1 MDCSEGIIKLK
12 NGHWYDATTTT
23 DFDNTTP
30 VYACMNPLACSMT
43 NSTELVCAAH
53 ATGPLCAVCEEG
65 YVPDAAAVDGRCKKC
80 ESSIME
86 RWGGK
91 SALLGMCALIFFV
104 IGLFVISRPA
114 PKLKIDSFL
123 TKVNVQR
130 IVRHFHKNILYRM
143 VERDHSIADNGVT
156 DDVRAQCVK
165 LLDRNKLEAAAEVRR
180 TVLATHSAG
189 LAAASVGASTGAS
202 GGAAAT
208 KVEDAAR
215 HAIEQALHTGEEH
228 VTAALETMLDAPDID
243 GSLRSDGVRRNS
255 LVLDSIGDG
264 ARAIIGDGSSTKSCF
279 TNVVAQVRSAGATL
293 ASLLITSGQLKLVLG
308 NLQINASLTVVFDI
322 PWPPVHIRFIN
333 FLSVFKLDLFKGLSF
348 MAPCLHSSHFMSLAS
363 FVAAVRTLLCISNVI
378 IIYRHVLTSPSS
390 PLPPAAAHHSRRFRS
405 RLHHPLRCAHC
416 AQEALSQRTTCCA
429 QASVL
434 PFSFHVRVCHRG
446 NNQARD
452 RRHPFPLPHDL
463 L

>member
-1 MDCSEGIIKLK
+1 M
-12 NGHWYDATTTT
+12 A
-23 DFDNTTP
+23 
-30 VYACMNPLACSMT
+30 
-43 NSTELVCAAH
+43 
-53 ATGPLCAVCEEG
+53 
-65 YVPDAAAVDGRCKKC
+65 
-80 ESSIME
+80 E
-86 RWGGK
+86 RWIGK

-180 TVLATHSAG
+180 TVLAAHSAG
-189 LAAASVGASTGAS
+189 LAAASVGASTGA
-202 GGAAAT
+202 GAAAT
-208 KVEDAAR
+208 KVVDVGRNIA
-215 HAIEQALHTGEEH
+215 EQALHTGEDR
-228 VTAALETMLDAPDID
+228 VTGEIETMLGSPDID
-243 GSLRSDGVRRNS
+243 GSLETEGIRRNS
-255 LVLDSIGDG
+255 LVFQGIGDG
-264 ARAIIGDGSSTKSCF
+264 ARVVIGDGSSSKSCF
-279 TNVVAQVRSAGATL
+279 TNFVAQVRSASATL
-293 ASLLITSGQLKLVLG
+293 TSLLMTPGQLKILLG
-308 NLQINASLTVVFDI
+308 SLQINASLTVVFDI

-405 RLHHPLRCAHC
+405 RPHHPLRCAHC

-434 PFSFHVRVCHRG
+434 PFPFHVRVCHRG
-446 NNQARD
+446 DYQARD
-452 RRHPFPLPHDL
+452 RRHPFPVPHDL